1 MGPSGNPGSSPRLR
15 VSWLATFSPP
25 AFPFATYYNTFAGS
39 RDEDVFGDR
48 YSACRRRQDIRV
60 SSLQPSSPQGGSGEL
75 GPLRPHPPPSWEGR
89 ACRPEPLPS
98 KAPHL
103 RGITKFPVP
112 VSSDRSPV
120 ASGPHKVQ
128 GQDPFSPW
136 AQPLSL
142 ALHGLPSLLQS
153 SATTGPFVQG

>member
-1 MGPSGNPGSSPRLR
+1 MRTSLGT
-15 VSWLATFSPP
+15 VIPP
-25 AFPFATYYNTFAGS
+25 AVGARTYEFHHSRPPLPKEGVGS
-39 RDEDVFGDR
+39 W
-48 YSACRRRQDIRV
+48 
-60 SSLQPSSPQGGSGEL
+60 
-75 GPLRPHPPPSWEGR
+75 GPCVLTLRHRGR
-89 ACRPEPLPS
+89 GAHVALSPLPS